1 MLIQSSTNV
10 VSTQPIVDNGQS
22 AQPIAQTSSP
32 LSDTTVSQPTNAT
45 KEPTSQELQS
55 AVDILNKAV
64 KENHTNLDIS
74 IDSNTKEVV
83 VKVVDSSNGDVI
95 TQFPSKVA
103 LAISASIDNK
113 KQGILLSNKA

>member
-10 VSTQPIVDNGQS
+10 ISSPPTIDKSASKPDTSGSTQAVG
-22 AQPIAQTSSP
+22 
-32 LSDTTVSQPTNAT
+32 L
-45 KEPTSQELQS
+45 KEPTSQELKN

-74 IDSNTKEVV
+74 IDSDTKETV

-113 KQGILLSNKA
+113 QQGILLNNKA